1 MNVILLDT
9 NIVSF
14 IFKGDSRATEY
25 ALHLQGKHL
34 AISFMTVAEMYQWAA
49 IRQWGT
55 RRIKQLEQTLM
66 SNYTVL
72 SFDIALCQKWG
83 EVRAKR
89 RAMGKPISPED
100 AWVAAT
106 ALQYD
111 LPLVTHN
118 PKDFEG
124 ISGLEVITTVT

>member
-14 IFKGDSRATEY
+14 IFKGDSRAKEY
-25 ALHLQGKHL
+25 APHLQGKRL
-34 AISFMTVAEMYQWAA
+34 AISFMTVAELYQWAT
-49 IRQWGT
+49 IRKWGSQ
-55 RRIKQLEQTLM
+55 RIKQLEQTLM

-83 EVRAKR
+83 EIRAKR

-106 ALQYD
+106 ALQHD

-124 ISGLEVITTVT
+124 IPSLEIITTVT